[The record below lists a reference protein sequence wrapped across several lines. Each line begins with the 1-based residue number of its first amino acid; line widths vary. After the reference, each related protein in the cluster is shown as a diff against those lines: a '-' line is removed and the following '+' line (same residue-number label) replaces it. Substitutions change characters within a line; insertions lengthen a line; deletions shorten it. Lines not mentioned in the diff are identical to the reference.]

1 MNENILIFDKIKE
14 LRKVCKIVSILK
26 SQLIKELP
34 HYGHNALFLNDDQI
48 TTGVLNNTTEI
59 TIHLITGQLLYF
71 HNEQSSFVDL
81 TEHNLVEK
89 LERIVTKYELE
100 MPQTEAL
107 TSLRGEDL
115 SYYLSFAKK
124 ANKSLKLFRM
134 KLRGH
139 LTHVHLWP
147 DGFDFSLEW
156 FTDKRD
162 QQIAIGIS
170 PGENQY
176 ETPYLYVNPYPF
188 DEKMLEQQLFIGQW
202 HTSGWNG
209 IKVEWKEL
217 QNKTVQEISDNIYD
231 LFLIAQ
237 LNLSKEK

>member
-1 MNENILIFDKIKE
+1 
-14 LRKVCKIVSILK
+14 
-26 SQLIKELP
+26 
-34 HYGHNALFLNDDQI
+34 
-48 TTGVLNNTTEI
+48 
-59 TIHLITGQLLYF
+59 
-71 HNEQSSFVDL
+71 
-81 TEHNLVEK
+81 
-89 LERIVTKYELE
+89 
-100 MPQTEAL
+100 
-107 TSLRGEDL
+107 
-115 SYYLSFAKK
+115 AKK

-162 QQIAIGIS
+162 QQIGIGIS

-176 ETPYLYVNPYPF
+176 EIPYLYINPYPF

-217 QNKTVQEISDNIYD
+217 QNKTVREISDSIYE

-237 LNLSKEK
+237 CNFE

>member
-1 MNENILIFDKIKE
+1 M
-14 LRKVCKIVSILK
+14 
-26 SQLIKELP
+26 
-34 HYGHNALFLNDDQI
+34 
-48 TTGVLNNTTEI
+48 
-59 TIHLITGQLLYF
+59 
-71 HNEQSSFVDL
+71 
-81 TEHNLVEK
+81 EK

-115 SYYLSFAKK
+115 SGYLSFAKK

-162 QQIAIGIS
+162 QQIGIGIS

-176 ETPYLYVNPYPF
+176 
-188 DEKMLEQQLFIGQW
+188 
-202 HTSGWNG
+202 
-209 IKVEWKEL
+209 
-217 QNKTVQEISDNIYD
+217 
-231 LFLIAQ
+231 
-237 LNLSKEK
+237 